1 MSLRS
6 LIKRTL
12 GPFIKLSAPHPRSL
26 SPALWGLGVTPKGT
40 LSLGPHDLEALAVR
54 YGTPLHV
61 LDASRLQSNIEAL
74 GGLDVFYSY
83 KTNPVPAIL
92 KRLHDLGAGAEVIS
106 EMELDLALRLGV
118 PAGRIIYNGPAKSGR
133 SLRTAV
139 SQRILLLNLNH
150 REELARV
157 VAISR
162 ETGCRVRLGI
172 RVNCSTGWS
181 AQFGTPIAGGAAL
194 SLFEEALSMPDIE
207 LAGLHSHRGELI
219 HNAQALDDFLN
230 EVLEFAD
237 TLYARL
243 GWSPEILDLGGS
255 LAIPTVQPM
264 SSWDIRRSQ
273 TFGVEVGGPVVDAQ
287 LAVGEYAAAIRS
299 KVAEHYRR
307 AGRKAPRIVV
317 ELGRALTGNAQLL
330 MTRVVTTRAAA
341 DSPAMAVLDAGISL
355 ASIMRHERHQIFM
368 ASRPVTDRLQPYRLV
383 GPICQPGDVISNSIM
398 LPELHSDDLL
408 AIMDSGAYFESDST
422 VFSFPRPATLVVA
435 GSEVHLA
442 RRAETLD
449 DVISRDTV

>member
-1 MSLRS
+1 MKLRS

-12 GPFIKLSAPHPRSL
+12 TPFAKLSAPHPRSL
-26 SPALWGLGVTPKGT
+26 SPALWGLSITPQGT
-40 LSLGPHDLEALAVR
+40 LSLGPHNLEDLAQR

-61 LDASRLQSNIEAL
+61 FDAFKLRSNFEQL
-74 GGLDVFYSY
+74 GGLEVFYSY

-118 PAGRIIYNGPAKSGR
+118 PGERIIYNGPAKSGR
-133 SLRTAV
+133 SLRTAI

-162 ETGCRVRLGI
+162 EIGLPVRLGI
-172 RVNCSTGWS
+172 RVNCSSGWS

-194 SLFEEALSMPDIE
+194 SLFEEALSISDIQ
-207 LAGLHSHRGELI
+207 LVGLHSHRGELI
-219 HNAQALDDFLN
+219 HSAQALDHFLN
-230 EVLEFAD
+230 ELLAFAD
-237 TLYARL
+237 TLHARF
-243 GWSPEILDLGGS
+243 GWSPEILDVGGC
-255 LAIPTVQPM
+255 LAIPTVKPM
-264 SSWDIRRSQ
+264 THWEVRRSQ
-273 TFGVEVGGPVVDAQ
+273 SFGIEVGGPDVGAQ
-287 LAVGEYAAAIRS
+287 LTVAEYAKVIRS

-307 AGRKAPRIVV
+307 AGRKVPRIVV

-330 MTRVVTTRAAA
+330 LTRVVTTRAVA
-341 DSPAMAVLDAGISL
+341 DRPAMAVLDAGINI
-355 ASIMRHERHQIFM
+355 ASIMRHERHQIFL
-368 ASRPVTDRLQPYRLV
+368 ASRSVTNSLQPYRLV
-383 GPICQPGDVISNSIM
+383 GPICQPGDVISYSVR
-398 LPELHSDDLL
+398 LPELHSGDLL

-422 VFSFPRPATLVVA
+422 VFSFPRPGTLVVA

-442 RRAETLD
+442 RRAETLED
-449 DVISRDTV
+449 IISRDRA

>member
-6 LIKRTL
+6 LLKRTI
-12 GPFIKLSAPHPRSL
+12 GPFVFMSAPHPRSL
-26 SPALWGLGVTPKGT
+26 SPALWGLAPTPKGT
-40 LSLGPHDLEALAVR
+40 LCLGPHDLEQLAVR

-61 LDASRLQSNIEAL
+61 LDAFRLRSNMEAL
-74 GGLDVFYSY
+74 GGLDVFFSY

-118 PAGRIIYNGPAKSGR
+118 PAGRIIYNGPAKSVR
-133 SLRTAV
+133 SLRTAI
-139 SQRILLLNLNH
+139 SQRILLNLNH

-162 ETGCRVRLGI
+162 ETGSRARLGI
-172 RVNCSTGWS
+172 RVNCSSGWT

-194 SLFEEALSMPDIE
+194 SLFEEALSTPEIE
-207 LAGLHSHRGELI
+207 LVGLHSHRGELI
-219 HNAQALDDFLN
+219 HNVQALNSFLK
-230 EVLEFAD
+230 ELLAFAD
-237 TLYARL
+237 TLHARL

-255 LAIPTVQPM
+255 LAIPTVKPM

-273 TFGVEVGGPVVDAQ
+273 TFGIEIGGPDMEGQ
-287 LAVGEYAAAIRS
+287 LGINEYAATIRS
-299 KVAEHYRR
+299 EVAEHYRR
-307 AGRKAPRIVV
+307 TGRKAPGIVV
-317 ELGRALTGNAQLL
+317 ELGRALTGNAQFLL
-330 MTRVVTTRAAA
+330 TRVVSTRAAV
-341 DSPAMAVLDAGISL
+341 DGPAMAVLDAGISL

-368 ASRPVTDRLQPYRLV
+368 ASRPVTDRFQSYRLV
-383 GPICQPGDVISNSIM
+383 GPICQPGDVISNSVR
-398 LPELHSDDLL
+398 LPELHSGDLL

-422 VFSFPRPATLVVA
+422 VFSFPRPGTLVVA

-449 DVISRDTV
+449 DVISRDRV